1 MAATNGS
8 ALWAGPRP
16 SKAFKLPIGAKPLR
30 AAQHVTLRLSPKQPG
45 PGSGI
50 VIRFGRSVTSEVGSL
65 VHRSG
70 GEPGRTARHCP
81 AALHDDRGPH
91 RIYRTSRSPH
101 FRRPTSTTRR
111 AVPFPSCIVGFS
123 DDPPCKQ
130 SSRQQLIAAC
140 RPPPFVC
147 DADKHTPGTLSHAGG
162 MHVALWGSQGRRQGR
177 SRMGCCA
184 SCRGRCGPLA
194 ALGPK
199 PSEGIEPSWWHD

>member
-1 MAATNGS
+1 MPLFSRVNHVQATNVLRRIGSHKRLS
-8 ALWAGPRP
+8 ALGG
-16 SKAFKLPIGAKPLR
+16 SKAFKGPSNLPTGAKPLR

-70 GEPGRTARHCP
+70 GEPGRTARRCP

-111 AVPFPSCIVGFS
+111 MLAFPSCIVRFS
-123 DDPPCKQ
+123 DHPPRNH
-130 SSRQQLIAAC
+130 SSRQELIAAC
-140 RPPPFVC
+140 QPPPFVC
-147 DADKHTPGTLSHAGG
+147 DADQHTPGTLSHAGG
-162 MHVALWGSQGRRQGR
+162 MHVAL
-177 SRMGCCA
+177 
-184 SCRGRCGPLA
+184 
-194 ALGPK
+194 
-199 PSEGIEPSWWHD
+199 